1 MIKQTGGNSVNKVN
15 NVKKIKLI
23 RRKKRWSRDDT
34 ELTFLALPTIIWYL
48 LFSFL
53 PMFGVVIAF
62 KNYKIFPGHNF
73 IYNLIHSDWTGFDNF
88 QFLIKS
94 NDLFIFLRNTI
105 GYNLIFIILGIIIP
119 VTLAI
124 MISLIHNKRRSK
136 VFQTMMFF
144 PHFMSWVVVS
154 YFVFAF
160 LSMDKGI
167 LNGIL
172 RFFGNDNIQW
182 YMEAKYWPFILTFMQ
197 VWKTAGF
204 SMVVYLASITGIDVS
219 LYEAAV
225 IDGSSKWQ
233 QVKYITLPSL
243 KTIVIMMFILSV
255 GRIFYSDFGLF
266 YQTTR
271 GITGS
276 LYNVAS
282 TIDTYV
288 YTALLSS
295 TPIGMTAAATL
306 FQSIACCIT
315 ILLANWIVKKIDNE
329 SAII

>member
-1 MIKQTGGNSVNKVN
+1 VNKVKKPE
-15 NVKKIKLI
+15 NVKNTK
-23 RRKKRWSRDDT
+23 RKKRWRRDDT
-34 ELTFLALPTIIWYL
+34 ELTLLALPTTIWYI

-53 PMFGVVIAF
+53 PMFGIIIAF

-73 IYNLIHSDWTGFDNF
+73 IYNLLHSEWAGFNNF
-88 QFLIKS
+88 KFMVKS
-94 NDLFIFLRNTI
+94 KDLFILLRNTI
-105 GYNLIFIILGIIIP
+105 GYNLIFIVLGILIP

-124 MISLIHNKRRSK
+124 MISLIHSKKKSK
-136 VFQTMMFF
+136 VYQTMMFF

-160 LSMDKGI
+160 LSIDKGVINNI
-167 LNGIL
+167 LKSMGHETV
-172 RFFGNDNIQW
+172 QW
-182 YMEAKYWPFILTFMQ
+182 YMEAKYWPFIFVFMQ
-197 VWKTAGF
+197 VWKTVGY
-204 SMVVYLASITGIDVS
+204 SMVVYLASITGIDGT

-225 IDGSSKWQ
+225 IDGATKWQ
-233 QVKYITLPSL
+233 QVKFITIPSL

-266 YQTTR
+266 YQIPR

-282 TIDTYV
+282 TLDTYV
-288 YTALLSS
+288 YTALLAS
-295 TPIGMTAAATL
+295 TPVGMTAAATF
-306 FQSIACCIT
+306 FQSVACCIT
-315 ILLANWIVKKIDNE
+315 ILIANWIVKKIDNE